1 MTREE
6 MEILADIVVNKLLEK
21 QKEYDEQF
29 KKEIEE
35 LQNDFKDYGNI
46 IIQTDQEAL
55 DESRKALDDVK
66 VLSMDY
72 LNNLINEAVQA
83 EDYEK
88 AKVLND
94 ILKNMRE

>member
-1 MTREE
+1 MTKEE
-6 MEILADIVVNKLLEK
+6 MELFADIVVGRLLEK

-66 VLSMDY
+66 VLSIDY

-94 ILKNMRE
+94 ILKNIRE

>member
-1 MTREE
+1 MTKEE
-6 MEILADIVVNKLLEK
+6 MELFADIVVGRLLEK

-55 DESRKALDDVK
+55 DESKKALDDVK
-66 VLSMDY
+66 VLSIDY

-94 ILKNMRE
+94 ILKNIRK

>member
-6 MEILADIVVNKLLEK
+6 MEILADIVVNKLLDK

-55 DESRKALDDVK
+55 DESRKSLDDVK

-72 LNNLINEAVQA
+72 LNSLINEAVQA

-94 ILKNMRE
+94 ILKNMKE